1 MEVELSNITLFL
13 IGVVS
18 SLFIFSSIL
27 LSKICEDEKSNYKNF
42 ILIAKISIIAV
53 SLITILVYKELLGAG
68 ILLLIYFVAE
78 IIISHFSSFKELK
91 QYYIL
96 RSLSY
101 IAMYILLLIQPLMV
115 LFPVS
120 YEFFRTTFRSFKPR
134 FEILLFVGYTITLA
148 FVFLL

>member
-1 MEVELSNITLFL
+1 MEVELTNIALFL

-27 LSKICEDEKSNYKNF
+27 LSKICEDEKSNYKGF
-42 ILIAKISIIAV
+42 ILIAKISIIIV
-53 SLITILVYKELLGAG
+53 SLITILIYKELLSLG

-78 IIISHFSSFKELK
+78 IIITHFSSFKELK
-91 QYYIL
+91 QYYVL
-96 RSLSY
+96 RSLNY
-101 IAMYILLLIQPLMV
+101 IVMYILLLTQPFMIL
-115 LFPVS
+115 LIVS

-134 FEILLFVGYTITLA
+134 FEVLLFVGYVLTLL